1 MGLGFQRRS
10 AESGWVWAAIMPS
23 AVPDLAKAL
32 LGLVREVHRLTAL
45 RKADLELHEDNA
57 ARVAE
62 LEAENTK
69 LRKCVGA
76 ADAYVEAV
84 VRIEDSPAMQGV
96 YSIAAVHHYPYNG
109 ANWSGELAQY
119 RAARAEVDKP

>member
-1 MGLGFQRRS
+1 MSKAPLMFKKCHRCGEQI
-10 AESGWVWAAIMPS
+10 GWDETPNPICS
-23 AVPDLAKAL
+23 DCAVE
-32 LGLVREVHRLTAL
+32 RIT
-45 RKADLELHEDNA
+45 
-57 ARVAE
+57 E
-62 LEAENTK
+62 LEAENAK
-69 LRKCVGA
+69 LRKCVVA

-119 RAARAEVDKP
+119 RAARAEVDK